1 MCVFLTVLFTFQLF
15 LSILCVTL
23 FPSGVLSRGF
33 RNERKSNTTRS
44 SSDRSSQKFQTLQPR
59 KHATRNRRPEVHIK
73 ERGPIK
79 LTKFPTNSKRVR
91 LFGRVGLFLH
101 CNANGTVSGSLNQ
114 FSKFGECLGSRFY
127 CFYD

>member
-1 MCVFLTVLFTFQLF
+1 MMWAFLTVLFTFQLF

-23 FPSGVLSRGF
+23 IPSSVPARGL
-33 RNERKSNTTRS
+33 RSKRKSNTTRS
-44 SSDRSSQKFQTLQPR
+44 SSNSTSPKFQTIQTR
-59 KHATRNRRPEVHIK
+59 KNAPRNRRPEVHIK

-101 CNANGTVSGSLNQ
+101 CNVNGTVSGSLDQ
-114 FSKFGECLGSRFY
+114 LSKFGECVSS
-127 CFYD
+127 